1 MSRWASASLQIS
13 VCLLLGS
20 LSHAAEP
27 AKDVQWPRIHSPIAV
42 DSVLEAKV
50 ASLVKQM
57 TLEAKIGQMVQP
69 DIRDV
74 TPDDV
79 RKYRLGSIL
88 NGGGAFPGNNK
99 YAKVSDWVALADQF
113 YDASMD
119 TSAGDISASGLAIPI
134 IWGTDAVHG
143 HNNVVGGTLFPHNI
157 GLGAMNDP

>member
-1 MSRWASASLQIS
+1 MLGMSRRASASLQIM

-27 AKDVQWPRIHSPIAV
+27 AKDVQWPRIHSAV
-42 DSVLEAKV
+42 AADPVLEAKV

-88 NGGGAFPGNNK
+88 NGGGAFVRHNK
-99 YAKVSDWVALADQF
+99 KAEVEESGGLFCQH

-119 TSAGDISASGLAIPI
+119 ISAG
-134 IWGTDAVHG
+134 V
-143 HNNVVGGTLFPHNI
+143 
-157 GLGAMNDP
+157 